1 MGIRDKLRD
10 LTKKAEDEAA
20 THKDQIHQAVLK
32 AEEAADQRTGGQ
44 YHDQIIKAGEKAD
57 VFVDGLKEPDAPA
70 PAQAESSPGE
80 HPAKPG
86 R

>member
-20 THKDQIHQAVLK
+20 THKDQVHQAVLK

-57 VFVDGLKEPDAPA
+57 VFVGGLKEPDTHA
-70 PAQAESSPGE
+70 PAQAEPSPGE
-80 HPAKPG
+80 HPAEPG